1 MAKARPR
8 HFPPPL
14 KGLEWRDVFQDTEGE
29 AITADCMINVET
41 SYGEL
46 RERDGF
52 EYVADCPEYAQI
64 HATDH
69 PNRAKLL
76 ITVGLQNGT
85 TRLLAHVYNMSTGV
99 TTSTNLSGLT
109 NETWFSGFRCS
120 FIDVRLPGGNDLAFN
135 STLIVTPSF
144 TYCVNLDGTVR
155 VVNMNTTDN
164 GGDCIRLNSLNFGY
178 HLTVPRGPIAVEHAD
193 KIFYMG
199 WGEETQFVFTSTVED
214 QQSLIPEIVLNK
226 DRGSYTLGSDWLI
239 YSDEFAPLDIQAHH
253 ALRVENREEIT
264 GAASFKDVL
273 VIFTDISMYVLLGAT
288 DANFQLRKIDSG
300 VGCVSH
306 WSIVEANGMLYFM
319 ARDGVYVFDGSK
331 VQKASVGIDQLW
343 SDEPRPGFVPSRF
356 RTRANSLGWPFN
368 LSRTALSHVNCV
380 HFAERSLLLWSL
392 PVSTRT
398 TDKLPVTLV
407 HDYKHGGFYF
417 WSMADFTVTGPLT
430 VTGTCMYDGV
440 AVIDRGKE
448 TLYTTGF
455 IRLNGGIRK
464 YGSQS
469 DKPAPSEEQGI
480 PFIWTTGRIDKNVM
494 GTSRIQSVRFSV
506 RARGSSYSGTHDVA
520 WAVYDAT
527 TQHQPGLEELYNT
540 LPMYP
545 PALLDDATMTGTSSP
560 LLGTGQ
566 LGSMKITSVEYFKS
580 KGGGCR
586 STDGSLRVVLFCAAD
601 GTKDT
606 NLRMNAW
613 AFEYDRGDTR

>member
-14 KGLEWRDVFQDTEGE
+14 KGLEWRDAFQDTEAE
-29 AITADCMINVET
+29 AFTADCMLNVET

-52 EYVADCPEYAQI
+52 SFIEECPEYAQI

-69 PNRAKLL
+69 PHGGKLL
-76 ITVGLQNGT
+76 ITVGLENGT
-85 TRLLAHVYNMSTGV
+85 TRLSAQVLNLSTGV
-99 TTSTNLSGLT
+99 KTTTNLSGLT
-109 NETWFSGFRCS
+109 NEQWFTGFRCS
-120 FIDVRLPGGNDLAFN
+120 FVDVRLPGGNDFAFD

-144 TYCVNLDGTVR
+144 TYCMKLDGTFR
-155 VVNMNTTDN
+155 LAIMDTLSN

-199 WGEETQFVFTSTVED
+199 WSADTHFVFTSTVED
-214 QQSLIPEIVLNK
+214 QQSLIPGVVLNK
-226 DRGSYTLGSDWLI
+226 DRGSSTLGPDWI
-239 YSDEFAPLDIQAHH
+239 VYSDEFSPLDIQAHH
-253 ALRVENREEIT
+253 NLRVENREKIT

-273 VIFTDISMYVLLGAT
+273 VIFTDVSMYVLLGAT

-306 WSIVEANGMLYFM
+306 WSIVEANGVLYFM
-319 ARDGVYVFDGSK
+319 ARDGVYAFDGSK
-331 VQKASVGIDQLW
+331 ATKVSVGIDQFW
-343 SDEPRPGFVPSRF
+343 SSEPRSGFVPARF
-356 RTRANSLGWPFN
+356 GPSAQGFGWPFVA
-368 LSRTALSHVNCV
+368 SRTALGHVNCV
-380 HFAERSLLLWSL
+380 HYSERSLLLWSL
-392 PVSTRT
+392 PSDSRT
-398 TDKLPVTLV
+398 ATKLQVTLV

-417 WSMADFTVTGPLT
+417 WCMEDFSESASTIS
-430 VTGTCMYDGV
+430 GTCMYDGV
-440 AVIDRGKE
+440 SVVDKSQE
-448 TLYTTGF
+448 DLYTTGF

-464 YGSQS
+464 YGTQT
-469 DKPAPSEEQGI
+469 DKPTANTEMGI

-494 GTSRIQSVRFSV
+494 GTARIQSVRFSV
-506 RARGSSYSGTHDVA
+506 RARGSTYSSFQDVF

-527 TQHQPGLEELYNT
+527 TQHQIDLTESFNN

-545 PALLDDATMTGTSSP
+545 PELLADTTMTSTTSP
-560 LLGTGQ
+560 LLGTGA
-566 LGSMKITSVEYFKS
+566 LGSMLLGSLEYFKS

-586 STDGSLRVVLFCAAD
+586 STDGSLRVALWSPAS
-601 GTKDT
+601 GTKDV

-613 AFEYDRGDTR
+613 AFEVDRGDTR